1 MAAIFEEGT
10 VYNNLPSTSEEL
22 GELLAQKRAEK
33 RRICTTLDQDILL
46 IEQVQKQKLQEEM
59 ESVYDG
65 GRKLRKKK
73 RTRKRKRKTKRKRRK
88 KTRKRRKRKTE
99 RRR

>member
-1 MAAIFEEGT
+1 MAAVFEEGV

-33 RRICTTLDQDILL
+33 RRLDQEILL

-59 ESVYDG
+59 ESIYDG

-88 KTRKRRKRKTE
+88 KTRRR
-99 RRR
+99 